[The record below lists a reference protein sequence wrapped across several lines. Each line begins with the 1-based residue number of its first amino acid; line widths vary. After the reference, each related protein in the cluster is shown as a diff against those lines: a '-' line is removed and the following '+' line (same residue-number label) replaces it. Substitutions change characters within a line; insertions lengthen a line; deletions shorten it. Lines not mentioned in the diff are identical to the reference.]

1 MVMDTVLHDT
11 VTGMR
16 DAGSDSARSPRYA
29 GQRDDAGMRRDV
41 LLTLMFDSL
50 VPATVDARVQDGVV
64 TLTGTVSCHGARD
77 VAMFLVGCMPGVLGI
92 RNEIRVIPTLS
103 STTWERCSGR
113 ST

>member
-16 DAGSDSARSPRYA
+16 DAGSDPARSPLYGGR
-29 GQRDDAGMRRDV
+29 REDAEMLSDV
-41 LLTLMFDSL
+41 QLTLISESL

-77 VAMFLVGCMPGVLGI
+77 VAMFLVGCVPGVLGI
-92 RNEIRVIPTLS
+92 RNEIMVIQAGQ
-103 STTWERCSGR
+103 E
-113 ST
+113 